1 MCNIYIQ
8 TTQFH
13 RVCLCS
19 FQAFSKRKLKWNLK
33 QKPQDTLEGKPTVKA
48 RQILHILYL
57 ERLVMMTL
65 NVLCVCIMILRNVS
79 VRRWEQL

>member
-8 TTQFH
+8 TTRFH

-19 FQAFSKRKLKWNLK
+19 FQAFSKKMLKWNLK
-33 QKPQDTLEGKPTVKA
+33 KKPQDTLEGKPTVKA
-48 RQILHILYL
+48 RQILHSLYL
-57 ERLVMMTL
+57 MHLVMITL
-65 NVLCVCIMILRNVS
+65 NVLSVCIMILRNVS